1 MDEREILTRF
11 KDGTL
16 DRRQAVAL
24 LAPAVGTVGTVNGVN
39 AVNALGGADGMIV
52 TAAAPVAPV
61 MPYEPAGRELPLRAA
76 PVAVV
81 GMAGRYPG
89 APDLAAFWQLL
100 CDGRDTTA
108 APPPGRP
115 GGEPGHYLERVGEF
129 DAEFFG
135 LDPKEAAL
143 TDPRERLLL
152 ETAWEAFEDGGCT
165 GSRLDALRAPDGT
178 PRNVGVFVG
187 AGAGDWPLLAAEA
200 GTASRG
206 GQWDIANGVSRVLG
220 LTGPSQCV
228 DTAEASVPTALH
240 LALAALER
248 GECTAALVG
257 GVHLLLHPWSRRPGA
272 GEAVGALLLKPLD
285 RALADGDTVHAVVR
299 GSAAAH
305 ARGGAALAAALE
317 RAGADGQEPGL
328 RETAPCARPSVGEGG
343 PATGL
348 ALLTRAVLQL
358 RHGVLLPAPGR
369 EAAEPWGRPDPADPA
384 VPRRVVAGLRGAGGV
399 DAQAVLE
406 EYTAPAAPAPPARE
420 RSAAHAEL
428 VLVSGPTPEHARA
441 TARRLG
447 EWLRAGH
454 EPPGHE
460 MPGRAVPG
468 HEAPGHEMPGH
479 EMPGHEMPGRE
490 MPGREVPGRAVPG
503 HEVPGLAAVARGLRT
518 GRAAMDCRLAFV
530 VHGVEEL
537 VRLLAEAE
545 APCADL
551 RGGRRDPMR
560 LGEAPESADYL
571 AALWRGRRLGQL
583 RDLWL
588 AGVDVDWAALE
599 AAPGASAVSVPI
611 PPSALLRTALWLPAR

>member
-24 LAPAVGTVGTVNGVN
+24 LAPAVNGVN
-39 AVNALGGADGMIV
+39 AVNAADP
-52 TAAAPVAPV
+52 TATAPAPRAPAAR
-61 MPYEPAGRELPLRAA
+61 EPAGRAA

-89 APDLAAFWQLL
+89 APDLAAYWHLV
-100 CDGRDTTA
+100 CGGRDTAA

-115 GGEPGHYLERVGEF
+115 GTEPGHYLERVGEF

-135 LDPKEAAL
+135 LDPQEAAL

-178 PRNVGVFVG
+178 PRHVGVFVG

-228 DTAEASVPTALH
+228 DTAEASVPTAVH

-248 GECTAALVG
+248 GECAAALVG
-257 GVHLLLHPWSRRPGA
+257 GVHLLLHPWSRRPAAGGGAGPA

-305 ARGGAALAAALE
+305 ARDGVALAAALA
-317 RAGADGQEPGL
+317 RAGVREEEPAL
-328 RETAPCARPSVGEGG
+328 RETAPCARPSVGDSG

-358 RHGVLLPAPGR
+358 RHAVLVPAPGR
-369 EAAEPWGRPDPADPA
+369 EVAEPWSRPDPADPSA
-384 VPRRVVAGLRGAGGV
+384 PRRAVAGLRGAGGV
-399 DAQAVLE
+399 DAQVVLE
-406 EYTAPAAPAPPARE
+406 EYAEHRAPQAGDRGAGRG
-420 RSAAHAEL
+420 EL
-428 VLVSGPTPEHARA
+428 VLVSGPTPAHVRA
-441 TARRLG
+441 TAQRLG
-447 EWLRAGH
+447 EWLRAGY
-454 EPPGHE
+454 
-460 MPGRAVPG
+460 
-468 HEAPGHEMPGH
+468 
-479 EMPGHEMPGRE
+479 
-490 MPGREVPGRAVPG
+490 
-503 HEVPGLAAVARGLRT
+503 EVPGLAAVARGLRT

-537 VRLLAEAE
+537 VRILEEAE

-551 RGGRRDPMR
+551 RGGRRDPLA
-560 LGEAPESADYL
+560 LGRAPETAGYL
-571 AALWRGRRLGQL
+571 AALWRGGRLGQL

-611 PPSALLRTALWLPAR
+611 PPSALLRTDLWLPAR

>member
-24 LAPAVGTVGTVNGVN
+24 LAPAIGPVGPVGALGTVNGVN
-39 AVNALGGADGMIV
+39 GVNVMDAMDAFGGADGMVV
-52 TAAAPVAPV
+52 TVEPSV
-61 MPYEPAGRELPLRAA
+61 PYGPAVRELPLRAA

-89 APDLAAFWQLL
+89 APDLTTFWRLL
-100 CDGRDTTA
+100 RDGRDTVA

-200 GTASRG
+200 GTDSRG

-257 GVHLLLHPWSRRPGA
+257 GVHLLLHPRSRRPGA

-305 ARGGAALAAALE
+305 ARGGAALTAALE
-317 RAGADGQEPGL
+317 RAGLAEQEPGL
-328 RETAPCARPSVGEGG
+328 RETAPCARPFVGDGG

-369 EAAEPWGRPDPADPA
+369 EAAEPWGRPDPTDPG

-399 DAQAVLE
+399 DAQVVLE
-406 EYTAPAAPAPPARE
+406 EYAAPAPPVQMLPAGR
-420 RSAAHAEL
+420 AEL

-454 EPPGHE
+454 GVQGH
-460 MPGRAVPG
+460 GV
-468 HEAPGHEMPGH
+468 
-479 EMPGHEMPGRE
+479 
-490 MPGREVPGRAVPG
+490 PGREVPGG
-503 HEVPGLAAVARGLRT
+503 GEVPGLAAVARGLRT

-537 VRLLAEAE
+537 GRLLEEPE

-571 AALWRGRRLGQL
+571 AALWRGGRLGQL

-588 AGVDVDWAALE
+588 TGVDVDWAALE

>member
-24 LAPAVGTVGTVNGVN
+24 LAPSIAG
-39 AVNALGGADGMIV
+39 LG
-52 TAAAPVAPV
+52 TAAPGLPDHLATPVTSAASVVPVAPVAPV
-61 MPYEPAGRELPLRAA
+61 TSGTQVTPYAPPARELPGRAA

-89 APDLAAFWQLL
+89 APDLAAYWHLL
-100 CDGRDTTA
+100 RAGRDTAA

-115 GGEPGHYLERVGEF
+115 GTEPGHYLERVGEF

-135 LDPKEAAL
+135 LDPQEAAL

-187 AGAGDWPLLAAEA
+187 AGAGDWPMLAAEA
-200 GTASRG
+200 GAASRG
-206 GQWDIANGVSRVLG
+206 GHWDIANGVSRVLG

-228 DTAEASVPTALH
+228 DTAEASVPTAVH
-240 LALAALER
+240 LALASLER
-248 GECTAALVG
+248 GECAAALVG

-272 GEAVGALLLKPLD
+272 GGAGAAGEGVGALLLKPLD

-299 GSAAAH
+299 GSAASH
-305 ARGGAALAAALE
+305 ARDGVALAAALA
-317 RAGADGQEPGL
+317 RAGAGSEAETALRETALRATDL
-328 RETAPCARPSVGEGG
+328 RETAPCARPSVGECG

-358 RHGVLLPAPGR
+358 RHGVLVPAPGR
-369 EAAEPWGRPDPADPA
+369 EVAAPWNRPEPSDAADAAGASAASAAADPSNRLA
-384 VPRRVVAGLRGAGGV
+384 PSVPRRAVVGLRGAGGV
-399 DAQAVLE
+399 DAQVVLE
-406 EYTAPAAPAPPARE
+406 EYAGEHPDQAPQARDRAAGRG
-420 RSAAHAEL
+420 EL
-428 VLVSGPTPEHARA
+428 VLVSGPTPAHAQA

-447 EWLRAGH
+447 EWLRAGY
-454 EPPGHE
+454 
-460 MPGRAVPG
+460 
-468 HEAPGHEMPGH
+468 
-479 EMPGHEMPGRE
+479 
-490 MPGREVPGRAVPG
+490 
-503 HEVPGLAAVARGLRT
+503 EVPGLAAVARGLRT

-537 VRLLAEAE
+537 VRVLEESE

-551 RGGRRDPMR
+551 RGGHRDPMG
-560 LGEAPESADYL
+560 LGRAPETAGYL
-571 AALWRGRRLGQL
+571 AALWHGGRLGQL

-599 AAPGASAVSVPI
+599 AAPGAGAVSVPI
-611 PPSALLRTALWLPAR
+611 PPSALLRSALWLPAR

>member
-24 LAPAVGTVGTVNGVN
+24 LAPAVDAADGIDGINGSHGIDGIHGVNGVN
-39 AVNALGGADGMIV
+39 AVNGSGGVAV
-52 TAAAPVAPV
+52 AAAPVA
-61 MPYEPAGRELPLRAA
+61 PYEPAGRELPVRAA

-81 GMAGRYPG
+81 GMSGRYPG
-89 APDLAAFWQLL
+89 APDLAAFWHLL
-100 CDGRDTTA
+100 RDGRDTAA

-115 GGEPGHYLERVGEF
+115 GGEPGHYLEQVGEF

-135 LDPKEAAL
+135 LDPEEAAL

-206 GQWDIANGVSRVLG
+206 GPWDIANGVSRVLG

-240 LALAALER
+240 IALASLER

-257 GVHLLLHPWSRRPGA
+257 GVHLLLHPWSRRPGV

-317 RAGADGQEPGL
+317 RAGLAEQEPGL

-369 EAAEPWGRPDPADPA
+369 ESAEPWSRPDPSDPS

-399 DAQAVLE
+399 DAQVVLE
-406 EYTAPAAPAPPARE
+406 EYAARPAPVRE
-420 RSAAHAEL
+420 RPAGHAEL
-428 VLVSGPTPEHARA
+428 VLVSGPTPEHVRA

-454 EPPGHE
+454 E
-460 MPGRAVPG
+460 
-468 HEAPGHEMPGH
+468 
-479 EMPGHEMPGRE
+479 
-490 MPGREVPGRAVPG
+490 VPG

-518 GRAAMDCRLAFV
+518 GRAAMDCRLAYV
-530 VHGVEEL
+530 VHGAEEL
-537 VRLLAEAE
+537 VRLLVEAD

-571 AALWRGRRLGQL
+571 AALWRGGRLGQL

-599 AAPGASAVSVPI
+599 AAPGAAAVSVPI